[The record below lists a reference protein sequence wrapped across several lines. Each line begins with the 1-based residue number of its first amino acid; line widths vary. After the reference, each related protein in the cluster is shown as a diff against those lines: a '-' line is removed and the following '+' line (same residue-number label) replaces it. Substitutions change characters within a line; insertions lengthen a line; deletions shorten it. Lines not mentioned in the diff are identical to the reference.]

1 MRLILKAFKKI
12 MRNEF
17 YLLVLMMF
25 MSAILETL
33 SIGLFIPVI
42 TLLTN
47 NDIFE
52 TYPKL
57 EFLINFMG
65 EPTKQNQILL
75 FLDSFFLYLYSK
87 IFSY

>member
-1 MRLILKAFKKI
+1 
-12 MRNEF
+12 
-17 YLLVLMMF
+17 MMF

-65 EPTKQNQILL
+65 EPTQTKPNPVIPWILSFYIYIQKY
-75 FLDSFFLYLYSK
+75 FLIDLYLA
-87 IFSY
+87 